1 MANPSRHGLG
11 HDRCLSS
18 SSPSQ
23 CAHSG
28 SSSPVSFASPS
39 QSEQH
44 QSPLSWQHTAPHQHS
59 HHQQPQQP
67 QQPQPQYQYHQH
79 QHQHP
84 RPHPHHSQ
92 YYQRRPMGPYSPPPL
107 SARSSSSSLRP
118 SASADKQTHYG
129 HLDSCDVC
137 FDDNFKCDRRKPQ
150 CSRCVSLN
158 FACHYNQRPLS
169 LHRPQGAN
177 VQQRSRQLQHS
188 QHPQPQPN
196 PLGSPLEEAA
206 MLAEINND
214 LYSSLAHVGLIS
226 HESMLTTTS
235 SGERRSQ
242 VDEVSRLL
250 GEAMHARN
258 DDSSS
263 IRWPELLQS
272 AEAVVEEAKRHPPQT
287 DVLKQYACPPE
298 IIESWNHLER
308 VCSPNDPCEDKIQK
322 VMPRLSHMYSGID
335 GDTRDNDTIYR
346 ESRETKSWFLQ
357 EMKVIMMCSCSNR
370 AKVACRI
377 IIACL
382 SLLTVYHVNIMGLN
396 GRHPSNATPAHS
408 AGGPTSAPTVPA
420 SGPGFVPSQRRAL
433 AFSTIVLPPLP
444 TQGTSRVNALSTY
457 AALNQHLDTLP
468 DVALPPAARPIS
480 PESGSS
486 TRFAPLSNSP
496 VGSPPRS
503 HDRPAAAPARKLSD
517 GFNYPNPQSQNHIFP
532 NYEASRR
539 HVVGDVRLLAELFG
553 SIRFINQVI
562 TRYEGALSHIEIPGH
577 RTGYD
582 KAGLEAAT
590 RGMSVELKDKLIQ
603 VLQDV
608 ACLRYPT

>member
-1 MANPSRHGLG
+1 MKCPLWV
-11 HDRCLSS
+11 LV
-18 SSPSQ
+18 
-23 CAHSG
+23 SG
-28 SSSPVSFASPS
+28 R
-39 QSEQH
+39 
-44 QSPLSWQHTAPHQHS
+44 L
-59 HHQQPQQP
+59 
-67 QQPQPQYQYHQH
+67 
-79 QHQHP
+79 
-84 RPHPHHSQ
+84 HHSQ

-107 SARSSSSSLRP
+107 STRSSSSSLRP

-177 VQQRSRQLQHS
+177 VQQRSRQPQHS

-206 MLAEINND
+206 MLAE
-214 LYSSLAHVGLIS
+214 
-226 HESMLTTTS
+226 
-235 SGERRSQ
+235 
-242 VDEVSRLL
+242 
-250 GEAMHARN
+250 
-258 DDSSS
+258 
-263 IRWPELLQS
+263 
-272 AEAVVEEAKRHPPQT
+272 
-287 DVLKQYACPPE
+287 
-298 IIESWNHLER
+298 
-308 VCSPNDPCEDKIQK
+308 
-322 VMPRLSHMYSGID
+322 
-335 GDTRDNDTIYR
+335 
-346 ESRETKSWFLQ
+346 
-357 EMKVIMMCSCSNR
+357 
-370 AKVACRI
+370 
-377 IIACL
+377 
-382 SLLTVYHVNIMGLN
+382 
-396 GRHPSNATPAHS
+396 
-408 AGGPTSAPTVPA
+408 PTSAPTVPA

-468 DVALPPAARPIS
+468 DVALPPATRPTS
-480 PESGSS
+480 LESGSS

-517 GFNYPNPQSQNHIFP
+517 RFNYPNPQSQNHIFP

-562 TRYEGALSHIEIPGH
+562 TRYEGASLHIEIPGH